1 MTHFVVS
8 FVVIIYHPTT
18 TTTTTMSIYFRA
30 FLFLWFVVCTLS
42 FTSQKSFLSRTKYTT
57 LSSTNNE
64 NIVPSSTPEPTKKGF
79 GKVQVKVE
87 PEVIKDAGTVSYE
100 AQAKRG
106 VPEYSIFIR
115 PTNGTET
122 EWIPVGSMVGVSLY
136 YI

>member
-1 MTHFVVS
+1 
-8 FVVIIYHPTT
+8 
-18 TTTTTMSIYFRA
+18 MSIYFRA
-30 FLFLWFVVCTLS
+30 FLFLWCVVCTLS
-42 FTSQKSFLSRTKYTT
+42 FTSQKSFLSRTKYVT
-57 LSSTNNE
+57 LSSTSSNNNNE
-64 NIVPSSTPEPTKKGF
+64 NIVPSSSSTPEPTKKGF

-122 EWIPVGSMVGVSLY
+122 EWIPVGSMVCA
-136 YI
+136 YIIYHFIYHFIIIYISFE

>member
-1 MTHFVVS
+1 
-8 FVVIIYHPTT
+8 
-18 TTTTTMSIYFRA
+18 
-30 FLFLWFVVCTLS
+30 
-42 FTSQKSFLSRTKYTT
+42 